1 MKKMTMLLLLVTTF
15 SAIGFAQGD
24 DDIPIPPKRS
34 QMAKIGGFGYFAPSW
49 VKIDVNPINQFLIGA
64 GAAPLKDNGIF
75 MYGGGGAAYII
86 LVPNLRIGGMGT
98 SGSIRS
104 TSIQPTPSGLNT
116 VRRDVEATVG
126 FGAITVEYVIPIV
139 EHLDISIGG
148 AIGWG
153 GLDLQLRE
161 DNGSTLTWGQEWTN
175 FGSGNYQATTGNQI
189 MNITRTLSGSFLI
202 WRPGVNI
209 EYAFMGWLAGR
220 IGVSYLGM
228 SAPSWEVDGK
238 YDLVGVP
245 DNINGKGVTV
255 NLGVMIGTF

>member
-1 MKKMTMLLLLVTTF
+1 L
-15 SAIGFAQGD
+15 
-24 DDIPIPPKRS
+24 
-34 QMAKIGGFGYFAPSW
+34 
-49 VKIDVNPINQFLIGA
+49 A
-64 GAAPLKDNGIF
+64 G
-75 MYGGGGAAYII
+75 
-86 LVPNLRIGGMGT
+86 
-98 SGSIRS
+98 
-104 TSIQPTPSGLNT
+104 
-116 VRRDVEATVG
+116 E
-126 FGAITVEYVIPIV
+126 
-139 EHLDISIGG
+139 
-148 AIGWG
+148 
-153 GLDLQLRE
+153 LDLQLRE